1 VVAWDKTHAYKY
13 KTRQVVAAGAI
24 VHRALLN
31 VFAWS
36 KPTPTNIKLGWW
48 FLYAR
53 FYIALCSGT
62 LNLAT

>member
-1 VVAWDKTHAYKY
+1 VLFLNVVAWDKTHAYKY

-48 FLYAR
+48 SQL
-53 FYIALCSGT
+53 
-62 LNLAT
+62 